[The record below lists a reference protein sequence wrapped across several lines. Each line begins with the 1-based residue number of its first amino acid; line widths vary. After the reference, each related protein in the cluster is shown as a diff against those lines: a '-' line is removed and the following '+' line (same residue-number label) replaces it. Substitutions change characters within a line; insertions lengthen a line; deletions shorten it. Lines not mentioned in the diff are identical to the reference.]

1 MECPTCERRT
11 TLGKAYAIKMWYYWE
26 HMEELLK
33 NLIGSYWGQQKNLPS
48 TLSPKPKEQKK
59 EKKRGHVECMLSLL
73 IGNMKIKVPKI
84 VCQHF
89 LPQLMG

>member
-1 MECPTCERRT
+1 
-11 TLGKAYAIKMWYYWE
+11 
-26 HMEELLK
+26 
-33 NLIGSYWGQQKNLPS
+33 
-48 TLSPKPKEQKK
+48 
-59 EKKRGHVECMLSLL
+59 MLSLL

>member
-1 MECPTCERRT
+1 VVLLGTYGRT
-11 TLGKAYAIKMWYYWE
+11 L
-26 HMEELLK
+26 EELDRIILGTTTK
-33 NLIGSYWGQQKNLPS
+33 ISPQHFPQSQKN
-48 TLSPKPKEQKK
+48 KK
-59 EKKRGHVECMLSLL
+59 KKKKKRGHVECMLSLL